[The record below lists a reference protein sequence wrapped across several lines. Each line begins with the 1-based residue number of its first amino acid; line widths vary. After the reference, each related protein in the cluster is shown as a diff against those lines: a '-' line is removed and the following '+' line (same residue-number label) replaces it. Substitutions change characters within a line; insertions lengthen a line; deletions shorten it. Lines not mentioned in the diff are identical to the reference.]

1 MRKILKIFFWYVMRK
16 CKFLRP
22 VYLTR
27 MTQTP
32 IPLAAFLAYNFGIRR
47 NIYWPTH
54 NWSVVVDPQSIHI
67 GIETSPGLMP
77 GCYIQGTNGIII
89 GDYTQIAAGVSIISA
104 NHALTD
110 NRRHLTC
117 LPVMIGS
124 HCWIGANAVILPGVS
139 LGTYTI
145 VGAGAVVTKSFNS
158 GYQVLAGNP
167 AKVIKILN
175 PAECVLHRSSE
186 EFHGFISAENFENF
200 RNRNLKSL
208 T

>member
-1 MRKILKIFFWYVMRK
+1 MKRLLKTFFWFVIRNVK
-16 CKFLRP
+16 LLQP

-27 MTQTP
+27 ATQTP
-32 IPLAAFLAYNFGIRR
+32 IPLMPFLAYLLGLRR

-54 NWSVVVDPQSIHI
+54 NSSVVVDPESIHI

-117 LPVMIGS
+117 LPVLIGS
-124 HCWIGANAVILPGVS
+124 HCWIGAHAVILPAVR
-139 LGTYTI
+139 LGSYTV
-145 VGAGAVVTKSFNS
+145 VGAGAVVTKSFDS

-167 AKVIKILN
+167 AKVIKVLN
-175 PAECVLHRSSE
+175 SAECVLHRSSE
-186 EFHGFISAENFENF
+186 EFHGFISADEFENF
-200 RNRNLKSL
+200 RNRHLKSL